1 MYFVLCGPV
10 PGNPWTVSLPGG
22 LGVGDPQT
30 RQFLKKCKM
39 LRKKQVLD
47 FEAQDNFFL
56 FLKLSCDNNQH

>member
-47 FEAQDNFFL
+47 FEAQDLFFY
-56 FLKLSCDNNQH
+56 F